1 MKTVASLPE
10 FRELAIG
17 NILFKKIAEIAE
29 NKNFKNWIFAFM
41 YSNNSSQK
49 MAKRNNT
56 KIIRKYALYGKEITQ
71 QMSGNKN
78 LVEKLIINFE
88 KNPNKIC
95 LIQNSEKINYR
106 ELYFKVLN
114 YKEHFEKAGI
124 KNGQK
129 ILVLIN
135 MSVELYITL
144 LAIWSIGA
152 IPCFMDAGFIKN
164 NINKNKFEEIDGIV
178 RRYEIYFVF

>member
-56 KIIRKYALYGKEITQ
+56 KIIRKYALYGKEIT
-71 QMSGNKN
+71 
-78 LVEKLIINFE
+78 
-88 KNPNKIC
+88 
-95 LIQNSEKINYR
+95 
-106 ELYFKVLN
+106 
-114 YKEHFEKAGI
+114 
-124 KNGQK
+124 
-129 ILVLIN
+129 
-135 MSVELYITL
+135 
-144 LAIWSIGA
+144 
-152 IPCFMDAGFIKN
+152 
-164 NINKNKFEEIDGIV
+164 
-178 RRYEIYFVF
+178 